1 MNGNNK
7 ITATINEK
15 GNKYIIYN
23 RENRDKCCIFEKK

>member
-1 MNGNNK
+1 MLMNGNNK

-23 RENRDKCCIFEKK
+23 RENRDK